1 MFRVRILGSGA
12 GGGFPQWNCACSN
25 CERARSGDPA
35 AVPRTQSSLAVSA
48 GGDAWFLL
56 NASPDLGTQI
66 RANPPL
72 QARVGPDGGKR
83 HSPIAGAVLTNA
95 DIDHI
100 GGLLTLRESQP
111 LVVYATSRVHGV
123 LRDNSVFRILNPDLV
138 KRLPLPLGQHQI
150 LCAADGEATGVRVEA
165 FPIPGKIALYLEDP
179 SAGPN
184 FGTVPEDTVALKVSE
199 AAGERHFYYVPGCA
213 SLPPE
218 IAERLR
224 GAPLVF
230 FDGTTWTDDEMITTG
245 VGAKTGARMGHM
257 SMSGEAG
264 SIAAFAPLNIQRK
277 VFIHINNTNPVL
289 LDDSPER
296 KMAEAAGWE
305 IGFDGMEI
313 AL

>member
-12 GGGFPQWNCACSN
+12 GGGFPQWNCACAN
-25 CERARSGDPA
+25 CERARSGDPVA
-35 AVPRTQSSLAVSA
+35 TPRTQSSLAVSS
-48 GGDAWFLL
+48 GGDEWFLL

-72 QARVGPDGGKR
+72 HARVGPDGGKR

-111 LVVYATSRVHGV
+111 LAIYATKRVQGV
-123 LRDNSVFRILNPDLV
+123 LRDNSVFKILNPAFV
-138 KRLPLPLGQHQI
+138 KRQALLLNQHQT
-150 LCAADGEATGVRVEA
+150 LCTADGKETGVSIEA

-184 FGTVPEDTVALKVSE
+184 FGTVPEDTVGLKVSDRV
-199 AAGERHFYYVPGCA
+199 GGKHFYYVPGCA

-257 SMSGEAG
+257 SMSGNNG
-264 SIAAFAPLNIQRK
+264 SIAAFAPLDIQRK

-289 LDDSPER
+289 LSDSPER

-305 IGFDGMEI
+305 IGQDGMEI
-313 AL
+313 TL